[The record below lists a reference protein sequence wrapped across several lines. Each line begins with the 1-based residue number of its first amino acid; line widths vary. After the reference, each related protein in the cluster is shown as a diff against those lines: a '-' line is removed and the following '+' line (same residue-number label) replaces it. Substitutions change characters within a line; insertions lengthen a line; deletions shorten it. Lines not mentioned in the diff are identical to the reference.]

1 MATIVK
7 LSTTVN
13 KKCWEFYTF
22 LLTEDPPGEFSIMVA
37 PPLPHPSLV
46 SVVKS
51 GAEMYRSPFNIV
63 FRGEGGGEVSLVN
76 RALEEIIPK
85 LNIQGA
91 FFLTFLSKIVG
102 VVFSEELCLQQA
114 NLET

>member
-1 MATIVK
+1 
-7 LSTTVN
+7 
-13 KKCWEFYTF
+13 
-22 LLTEDPPGEFSIMVA
+22 MVA

-63 FRGEGGGEVSLVN
+63 FRGEGGGGESIFSEPG
-76 RALEEIIPK
+76 LEEIIPK

-102 VVFSEELCLQQA
+102 VVFSDELCLQQA

>member
-1 MATIVK
+1 
-7 LSTTVN
+7 
-13 KKCWEFYTF
+13 
-22 LLTEDPPGEFSIMVA
+22 
-37 PPLPHPSLV
+37 
-46 SVVKS
+46 
-51 GAEMYRSPFNIV
+51 MYRSPFNIV
-63 FRGEGGGEVSLVN
+63 FRGEGGGVSLVN

>member
-1 MATIVK
+1 
-7 LSTTVN
+7 
-13 KKCWEFYTF
+13 
-22 LLTEDPPGEFSIMVA
+22 MVA

-63 FRGEGGGEVSLVN
+63 FRGEGGEVSLVN

-91 FFLTFLSKIVG
+91 FFLTFLSRIVG

>member
-1 MATIVK
+1 M
-7 LSTTVN
+7 L
-13 KKCWEFYTF
+13 
-22 LLTEDPPGEFSIMVA
+22 A

-63 FRGEGGGEVSLVN
+63 FRGEGGGGVSLVN

-85 LNIQGA
+85 LNIKGA

>member
-1 MATIVK
+1 MNLASWWPR
-7 LSTTVN
+7 LSPTPPWSVLLSQEQ
-13 KKCWEFYTF
+13 KCT
-22 LLTEDPPGEFSIMVA
+22 G
-37 PPLPHPSLV
+37 HPSTLFL
-46 SVVKS
+46 
-51 GAEMYRSPFNIV
+51 GGR
-63 FRGEGGGEVSLVN
+63 GGGEVSLVN

>member
-1 MATIVK
+1 M
-7 LSTTVN
+7 L
-13 KKCWEFYTF
+13 
-22 LLTEDPPGEFSIMVA
+22 A

-63 FRGEGGGEVSLVN
+63 FWGGGGEVSLVN

-85 LNIQGA
+85 LNLQGA

-102 VVFSEELCLQQA
+102 VLFSEELCLQQA

>member
-1 MATIVK
+1 
-7 LSTTVN
+7 
-13 KKCWEFYTF
+13 
-22 LLTEDPPGEFSIMVA
+22 MVA
-37 PPLPHPSLV
+37 PPLPHPSLI

-63 FRGEGGGEVSLVN
+63 FRGERGGGGGGEKVSLVN

-102 VVFSEELCLQQA
+102 VVFSDELCLQQA

>member
-1 MATIVK
+1 
-7 LSTTVN
+7 
-13 KKCWEFYTF
+13 
-22 LLTEDPPGEFSIMVA
+22 MVA

-63 FRGEGGGEVSLVN
+63 FRGEGEKVSLVN

-102 VVFSEELCLQQA
+102 VVFSDELCLQQA

>member
-1 MATIVK
+1 
-7 LSTTVN
+7 
-13 KKCWEFYTF
+13 
-22 LLTEDPPGEFSIMVA
+22 
-37 PPLPHPSLV
+37 
-46 SVVKS
+46 
-51 GAEMYRSPFNIV
+51 MYRSPLNIV
-63 FRGEGGGEVSLVN
+63 FRGEGGGGVSLVN

-85 LNIQGA
+85 LNIKGA

>member
-1 MATIVK
+1 
-7 LSTTVN
+7 
-13 KKCWEFYTF
+13 
-22 LLTEDPPGEFSIMVA
+22 MVA

-63 FRGEGGGEVSLVN
+63 FRGEGEKVSLVN

>member
-1 MATIVK
+1 M
-7 LSTTVN
+7 L
-13 KKCWEFYTF
+13 
-22 LLTEDPPGEFSIMVA
+22 A

-63 FRGEGGGEVSLVN
+63 FRGEGGEKVSLVN

>member
-1 MATIVK
+1 
-7 LSTTVN
+7 
-13 KKCWEFYTF
+13 
-22 LLTEDPPGEFSIMVA
+22 MVA

-63 FRGEGGGEVSLVN
+63 FRGEGEKVSLVN

-102 VVFSEELCLQQA
+102 VVFSEDLCLQQA

>member
-1 MATIVK
+1 M
-7 LSTTVN
+7 L
-13 KKCWEFYTF
+13 
-22 LLTEDPPGEFSIMVA
+22 A

-63 FRGEGGGEVSLVN
+63 FRGERGEKVSLVN

-102 VVFSEELCLQQA
+102 VVFSDELCLQQA

>member
-1 MATIVK
+1 
-7 LSTTVN
+7 
-13 KKCWEFYTF
+13 
-22 LLTEDPPGEFSIMVA
+22 
-37 PPLPHPSLV
+37 
-46 SVVKS
+46 
-51 GAEMYRSPFNIV
+51 MYRSPFNIV

>member
-1 MATIVK
+1 
-7 LSTTVN
+7 
-13 KKCWEFYTF
+13 
-22 LLTEDPPGEFSIMVA
+22 MVA
-37 PPLPHPSLV
+37 PPLHHPSLV

>member
-1 MATIVK
+1 M
-7 LSTTVN
+7 L
-13 KKCWEFYTF
+13 
-22 LLTEDPPGEFSIMVA
+22 A

-63 FRGEGGGEVSLVN
+63 FRGGGEVSLVN

-85 LNIQGA
+85 LNLQGA

-102 VVFSEELCLQQA
+102 VLFSEELCLQQA

>member
-1 MATIVK
+1 
-7 LSTTVN
+7 
-13 KKCWEFYTF
+13 
-22 LLTEDPPGEFSIMVA
+22 MVA

-63 FRGEGGGEVSLVN
+63 FRGEGGEVSLVN

>member
-1 MATIVK
+1 M
-7 LSTTVN
+7 L
-13 KKCWEFYTF
+13 
-22 LLTEDPPGEFSIMVA
+22 A